1 MTQDFKEYKSALDNR
16 IGGILK
22 NLAFKQPKP
31 AVAEEWMEFD
41 IEYYFND
48 VYGGDGTYQAV
59 YQHWWNEEA
68 EDVVGMDFVYGSTVK
83 ELINNLATVLGRKI
97 KNDEWSLGYDERNEE
112 N

>member
-1 MTQDFKEYKSALDNR
+1 MTSAMDNL
-16 IGGILK
+16 IGGVLE

-41 IEYYFND
+41 IQWYFND
-48 VYGGDGTYQAV
+48 VFGGDGTYQAV

-83 ELINNLATVLGRKI
+83 ELIDNLATVLGRKI

>member
-1 MTQDFKEYKSALDNR
+1 MTQDFKEYKSALDNL
-16 IGGILK
+16 IGGVLE

-41 IEYYFND
+41 IQWCFND
-48 VYGGDGTYQAV
+48 VFGGDGRYQAI
-59 YQHWWNEEA
+59 YQHWWDTEA
-68 EDVVGMDFVYGSTVK
+68 EECVDLDFVYGETVK

-97 KNDEWSLGYDERNEE
+97 KNDEWSLGYDERNED